1 MGESYNLT
9 VLLLLIRSYM
19 QNWLT
24 MRANF
29 YARVRKCQNMKHQKR
44 ENTGSIVL
52 IIQMNII
59 IIIIIIM
66 RIMFFRDKN
75 YIYVQS
81 PERRTTYYFGRWADE
96 K

>member
-1 MGESYNLT
+1 
-9 VLLLLIRSYM
+9 
-19 QNWLT
+19 
-24 MRANF
+24 MRVNF

-52 IIQMNII
+52 IIEMNII

-66 RIMFFRDKN
+66 RIMFFRNKN

-81 PERRTTYYFGRWADE
+81 PERRPTYYFGRWADE
-96 K
+96 KVTCPLKYLAKGSKSPYWVERY